1 MAACLMANTPYE
13 RSDNYE
19 EYAGEQLTQDDLKV
33 LSNMRKV
40 QSLQYSYLVRADRLL
55 EQQYW

>member
-1 MAACLMANTPYE
+1 MANTPYE